1 MRGLALVWVPARV
14 RVKAA
19 AGGDVH
25 RPRIINRAGML
36 LTSPPAK
43 TAASPVIVPTPNFL
57 GKNSRSGLLGV
68 SG

>member
-1 MRGLALVWVPARV
+1 MRAWRCGL
-14 RVKAA
+14 AA

-57 GKNSRSGLLGV
+57 GKNSRAGLLGV